1 MCLCSKTKMKRT
13 QKSSASLA
21 QQGEGISRR
30 FHTVR
35 VLPSVQKLMEPYFCS
50 AVFKGFAVCVYRMED
65 IRAAFNG
72 PFAHRERPE
81 HHWTPHEDRIPY
93 PRPGS
98 VSLSRAVRFPSVQI
112 DQRIVFFLCKQSSLL
127 QDNAHLSIRT
137 NCTNSLELL

>member
-1 MCLCSKTKMKRT
+1 
-13 QKSSASLA
+13 
-21 QQGEGISRR
+21 
-30 FHTVR
+30 
-35 VLPSVQKLMEPYFCS
+35 MERCFCS

-98 VSLSRAVRFPSVQI
+98 VSLNRTVLTSSASVNLSFSYCRPEKGFNVSSPSHYAFSARSVSDRGHLRGAVSRACRAAVVRVIKWCSNLGRS
-112 DQRIVFFLCKQSSLL
+112 D
-127 QDNAHLSIRT
+127 LSQT
-137 NCTNSLELL
+137 A